1 MFTFEIEKTDKKSN
15 ADSASF
21 LQSPFWCGFK
31 GRHGWKILNFSV
43 KTFYPEESPESCGNE
58 KDRGL
63 KPSKTLENFEVTVLN
78 RSFAKGLFSLNY
90 VPLMPALPFLCTDE
104 EKITLALGNG
114 KAENDDSENRVSVIR
129 EEIVTPETQ
138 TIEFAN
144 FLSDFS
150 KALKPFLP
158 RNSLFIRFDPDVHF
172 YSPEER
178 ETFNYGLSLVSFA
191 DRLHLCKCRNDIQ
204 PADTVV
210 LDLSKSEDEIL
221 SSMHSKWRYNIR
233 LSEKKGVVIKC
244 YSGAD
249 GKIGEKIDRFFE
261 LTKETNER
269 DGNASHGKDYYL
281 DLIKSSAAERKDGL
295 SSPLVSLYIAESGGE
310 EIASIITLFSKKE
323 AVYLYGASG
332 NRKRN
337 LMPNH
342 LLQWTAIKD
351 AKAYG
356 SKVYDMYGIPPE
368 GKDASHPMHG
378 LYMFKTNFG
387 GKKIHRTGSWD
398 FPFSFLYRFYR
409 AAENTRAFWH
419 KKVLK
424 KIRGR

>member
-1 MFTFEIEKTDKKSN
+1 MFTFEIEKIETKKNTASE
-15 ADSASF
+15 SF

-31 GRHGWKILNFSV
+31 GRHGWKTLNFSV
-43 KTFYPEESPESCGNE
+43 RTFYPEEDGSESCGNGKTE
-58 KDRGL
+58 
-63 KPSKTLENFEVTVLN
+63 PSKTLENFEVTVLN

-90 VPLMPALPFLCTDE
+90 VPLMPHLPFLCTDE
-104 EKITLALGNG
+104 KKIALALGNDG
-114 KAENDDSENRVSVIR
+114 SESGSSENRVSVID

-158 RNSLFIRFDPDVHF
+158 KNSLFIRFDPDVSF
-172 YSPEER
+172 SSLDER

-210 LDLSKSEDEIL
+210 LDLSKSEDELL

-233 LSEKKGVVIKC
+233 LSEKKGVEVKR
-244 YSGAD
+244 YLGSD
-249 GKIGEKIDRFFE
+249 EKIEEKIEKFFE

-269 DGNASHGKDYYL
+269 DGNASHGKNYYL
-281 DLIKSSAAERKDGL
+281 DLAKSSSEERDAGL
-295 SSPLVSLYIAESGGE
+295 SSPLVSLYIAESEGE
-310 EIASIITLFSKKE
+310 EIASIMTLFSENE
-323 AVYLYGASG
+323 AVYLYGASS

-351 AKAYG
+351 AKSYG
-356 SKVYDMYGIPPE
+356 SKAYDMYGIPPE
-368 GKDASHPMHG
+368 GEDSSHPMHG

-387 GKKIHRTGSWD
+387 GKIIHRTGSWD